1 MLHRF
6 WFQFERRDDLP
17 GGVRI
22 GCGVTALSEA
32 AAIGLMRERVF
43 GGHALPAM
51 GKCTVDV
58 DVSSLDAGH
67 VRLNMGN
74 PAPCGSPLGTESSS
88 LPSATRACAVVL
100 PFCEKQLRRVP
111 AVILVAAA
119 LTACGDDSDG
129 APFAPDA
136 SLDATT
142 DAAPTDA
149 RPREPRY
156 PLGDG
161 FPIDERTESPPD
173 ASADSDAP
181 LPVPPD
187 APILSPAPLS
197 SDATADAAADAGP
210 PPHPVSQYCGDGIRD
225 PVKEECDDGTASPAT
240 ASPATASPAT
250 ASPATASPATA
261 SPATASPA
269 TACTLDCRV
278 RAVVVRAGTEVEA
291 AADPSPSWQNGPHV
305 VAASGAIETGLA
317 AVYADKGSV
326 WVRTYHE
333 SGVLRGVP
341 VDAAGD
347 FAPLSVSNPVIA
359 PLPTGKYAIAWSDGS
374 TGTPDVRLRMFDG
387 QAVGAAQLVHEDSS
401 GLQQDPNLLWV
412 GDRLIVAW
420 TDLLDVKVRAF
431 GADLAP
437 LGPAKPLASSAAIES
452 SVTLAPFG
460 TTWVAAYRAN
470 DEGLESVRVAIS
482 GGITWSTEPT
492 LPGPT
497 GDRPAVVELDAQHL
511 LVLFSVGADP
521 AETGAAVT
529 VGQLRAAVLSTGSP
543 GKVTSFRLTPARVDD
558 VSDAGAADTLDAG
571 GDVDDDASGRPPAP
585 PLYAMLD
592 QRRPSAARVGDVVYV
607 AWQNALPRELGV
619 GDRLVVATATLDATS
634 EHKVVFGSEMRLPY
648 GLPPAGAQTNP
659 RLGVSPLF
667 PAGALATVWETR
679 AAETDGGTAGALM
692 LDFRPSPF
700 VFLGEGDRGDR

>member
-1 MLHRF
+1 MGLSRAS
-6 WFQFERRDDLP
+6 
-17 GGVRI
+17 
-22 GCGVTALSEA
+22 TAKCCHPALLSRA
-32 AAIGLMRERVF
+32 TKTRTAVF
-43 GGHALPAM
+43 
-51 GKCTVDV
+51 
-58 DVSSLDAGH
+58 
-67 VRLNMGN
+67 
-74 PAPCGSPLGTESSS
+74 
-88 LPSATRACAVVL
+88 
-100 PFCEKQLRRVP
+100 PFCEKPSTRVP
-111 AVILVAAA
+111 AVILFAAA
-119 LTACGDDSDG
+119 LAACGDDSDG
-129 APFAPDA
+129 ATFAPDA
-136 SLDATT
+136 SLDATA
-142 DAAPTDA
+142 DVAPTDA
-149 RPREPRY
+149 RTREPRY
-156 PLGDG
+156 PFGDG
-161 FPIDERTESPPD
+161 FTVDERTESPPD

-187 APILSPAPLS
+187 APILSPALLS

-250 ASPATASPATA
+250 ASPATA
-261 SPATASPA
+261 
-269 TACTLDCRV
+269 CTPDCRV
-278 RAVVVRAGTEVEA
+278 RAVVVRTGTEVEA

-341 VDAAGD
+341 VDAASD

-431 GADLAP
+431 GADLTP

-558 VSDAGAADTLDAG
+558 GSDAGAADALDAG
-571 GDVDDDASGRPPAP
+571 GDVDDDASGRPLFA

-667 PAGALATVWETR
+667 PAGALATVWESR

-700 VFLGEGDRGDR
+700 VFLGEGERGDR